1 MMRMQRQLS
10 PAPAVLASDD
20 ARDAAAVA
28 RCRDG
33 DTEAFGELVERYERV
48 VFNLVMRMVRDH
60 DEAGDITQTVFVRA
74 FEKLGTFDPRYRFFS
89 WLYRIAINQSLN
101 HLQGRRRFQEI
112 DSGIGGSLPRPD
124 AEFVQSE
131 MTEHLHR
138 ALAALKFDYRI
149 VLILKHFLLL
159 SYREIGEILELPEKT
174 VKSRLFS
181 GRQLLRD
188 QLVRQGYVG

>member
-1 MMRMQRQLS
+1 MQPVRQHS
-10 PAPAVLASDD
+10 AATPVGSAEDE
-20 ARDAAAVA
+20 RDASAVR
-28 RCRDG
+28 RCLAG
-33 DTEAFGELVERYERV
+33 DVEAFGELVERYERV
-48 VFNLVMRMVRDH
+48 IFTLVLRMVRDH
-60 DEAGDITQTVFVRA
+60 DDASDLTQTIFVRA
-74 FEKLGTFDPRYRFFS
+74 FERLRTFDPRYRFFS

-101 HLQGRRRFQEI
+101 HLQARRRFQEI
-112 DSGIGGSLPRPD
+112 DSGIDGAQPRPD
-124 AEFVQSE
+124 ADCVQGE

-159 SYREIGEILELPEKT
+159 SYHEIGEILELPEKT

-188 QLVRQGYVG
+188 QLVRQGYTG